1 MDAKKRIFSGIQ
13 PTGNLTLGNYI
24 GALRNFKL
32 LEDEYDCLY
41 SIVDLHAITIRQDPA
56 QLRKAC
62 LRTLAIFLAS
72 GLDPEKNIIF
82 FQSHVHEHA
91 ELAWILDCYT
101 YMGELSRMTQFKD
114 KSRKH
119 ADNINC
125 GLFAYP
131 VLMAAD
137 ILLYQADLVPIGSD
151 QKQHLELA
159 RNIAERFNALYSD
172 TFVVPDGYFPKVGA
186 RVMSLQEPTRKM
198 SKSDPEDTYIAIL
211 DPADVIRKKLRRAVT
226 DCDAEVR
233 FDPENK
239 PGVSN
244 LMSILSALTGQSLDG
259 IAADF
264 AGKGYG
270 AFKDAVA
277 DAVIATLAP
286 IQQNYE
292 KAQRRQGLSGIG
304 DAERRGA
311 RLRPGHAHAAQGTQ
325 ERSAS
330 PRRSCER
337 HGSMNANEA
346 IRWIHSRRYTG
357 HKNGLENTRALLA
370 ALGNPERGFLSLHI
384 AGTNGKGSTAAM
396 CASCLQKSGY
406 VTGLYTSPYLEN
418 YRERIRVNGQCI
430 PEAALLRGVR
440 EIMAACAALERT
452 GVSPTTFEIGTA
464 LAFWYFREA
473 GAQVAVVECG
483 LGGRLDCTN
492 VITPIVSMIA
502 AIGMD
507 HMAQLGD
514 TIEDIAREKAGIIKP
529 GVPAVVM
536 RQSEEILNIFREK
549 GEITVAEEPE
559 PVEITP
565 YGSRFRL
572 PFGEFSIRLPGR
584 HQMRNAS
591 LALYGLRA
599 SGLTLKNL
607 EAGLREAEWPGRLE
621 WLGDTLLDGAHNPQ
635 GARTLREY
643 LEEHFPGAGMTLITG
658 MMRDKQVEA
667 CAACS
672 RRSSPAWWPRA

>member
-211 DPADVIRKKLRRAVT
+211 DPADIIRKKLRRAVT

-270 AFKDAVA
+270 VFKDAVA
-277 DAVIATLAP
+277 DAVIAALAP

-292 KAQRRQGLSGIG
+292 KLSADKAYLEASCKTARSALRRWPC
-304 DAERRGA
+304 A
-311 RLRPGHAHAAQGTQ
+311 RCARYT
-325 ERSAS
+325 RKSAS
-330 PRRSCER
+330 PRRSCKKR
-337 HGSMNANEA
+337 MNANEA
-346 IRWIHSRRYTG
+346 IQWIHSRRYTG

-440 EIMAACAALERT
+440 EIMAACAAW
-452 GVSPTTFEIGTA
+452 SA
-464 LAFWYFREA
+464 
-473 GAQVAVVECG
+473 
-483 LGGRLDCTN
+483 
-492 VITPIVSMIA
+492 
-502 AIGMD
+502 
-507 HMAQLGD
+507 
-514 TIEDIAREKAGIIKP
+514 
-529 GVPAVVM
+529 
-536 RQSEEILNIFREK
+536 
-549 GEITVAEEPE
+549 
-559 PVEITP
+559 
-565 YGSRFRL
+565 
-572 PFGEFSIRLPGR
+572 
-584 HQMRNAS
+584 
-591 LALYGLRA
+591 RA
-599 SGLTLKNL
+599 SRPPPLRSARRWPSGTSARRACRRRWSSAAS
-607 EAGLREAEWPGRLE
+607 AGGW
-621 WLGDTLLDGAHNPQ
+621 T
-635 GARTLREY
+635 ART
-643 LEEHFPGAGMTLITG
+643 
-658 MMRDKQVEA
+658 
-667 CAACS
+667 
-672 RRSSPAWWPRA
+672 SSPPPSP

>member
-72 GLDPEKNIIF
+72 GLDPETNIIF
-82 FQSHVHEHA
+82 FQSHVHQHA

-244 LMSILSALTGQSLDG
+244 LMSILSALTGQSLDT

-292 KAQRRQGLSGIG
+292 KLSADKAYLESVMHSG
-304 DAERRGA
+304 AER
-311 RLRPGHAHAAQGTQ
+311 
-325 ERSAS
+325 AS
-330 PRRSCER
+330 
-337 HGSMNANEA
+337 
-346 IRWIHSRRYTG
+346 
-357 HKNGLENTRALLA
+357 
-370 ALGNPERGFLSLHI
+370 
-384 AGTNGKGSTAAM
+384 
-396 CASCLQKSGY
+396 
-406 VTGLYTSPYLEN
+406 
-418 YRERIRVNGQCI
+418 
-430 PEAALLRGVR
+430 
-440 EIMAACAALERT
+440 
-452 GVSPTTFEIGTA
+452 A
-464 LAFWYFREA
+464 LA
-473 GAQVAVVECG
+473 
-483 LGGRLDCTN
+483 
-492 VITPIVSMIA
+492 M
-502 AIGMD
+502 
-507 HMAQLGD
+507 
-514 TIEDIAREKAGIIKP
+514 
-529 GVPAVVM
+529 
-536 RQSEEILNIFREK
+536 
-549 GEITVAEEPE
+549 
-559 PVEITP
+559 
-565 YGSRFRL
+565 
-572 PFGEFSIRLPGR
+572 
-584 HQMRNAS
+584 
-591 LALYGLRA
+591 
-599 SGLTLKNL
+599 
-607 EAGLREAEWPGRLE
+607 
-621 WLGDTLLDGAHNPQ
+621 
-635 GARTLREY
+635 RTLRKVHKKVG
-643 LEEHFPGAGMTLITG
+643 LAPTKL
-658 MMRDKQVEA
+658 
-667 CAACS
+667 
-672 RRSSPAWWPRA
+672 